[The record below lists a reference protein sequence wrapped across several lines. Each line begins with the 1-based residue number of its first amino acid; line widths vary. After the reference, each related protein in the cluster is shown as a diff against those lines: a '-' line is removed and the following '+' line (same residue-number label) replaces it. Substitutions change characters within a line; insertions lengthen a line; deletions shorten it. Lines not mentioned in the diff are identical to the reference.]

1 MKKAFN
7 SFLMTMMVLNLLMIV
22 FSLIIG
28 QVQGAMLFGIFAI
41 MNFLTLNFDIFIE
54 DTMNFLNKVVNL
66 FGGFKTFQYICIMS
80 DEKIFWLEEFTEGA
94 ATGGF
99 FVRNTLKEFIKK
111 LEDDGKEVVGIKI
124 DDTFNLEVIVKS
136 ENE

>member
-1 MKKAFN
+1 
-7 SFLMTMMVLNLLMIV
+7 
-22 FSLIIG
+22 
-28 QVQGAMLFGIFAI
+28 
-41 MNFLTLNFDIFIE
+41 
-54 DTMNFLNKVVNL
+54 
-66 FGGFKTFQYICIMS
+66 MS

-99 FVRNTLKEFIKK
+99 CGRNTLKEFIKR

-124 DDTFNLEVIVKS
+124 DDTFNLEVIIKS

>member
-7 SFLMTMMVLNLLMIV
+7 SFLMTMLVLNLLMIV

-54 DTMNFLNKVVNL
+54 DTMNFLNKVVNI

-124 DDTFNLEVIVKS
+124 DDTFNLEVIIKS
-136 ENE
+136 ENK